1 MHIKHTNTDIRNYL
15 ETEHELQSKGIKHM
29 MLQDEVNVLD
39 VHFFLIR
46 DQFIRDMSLRFA
58 EILRTE

>member
-1 MHIKHTNTDIRNYL
+1 MRAIKRQGILKRMHTKHTNTDIRNYL

-39 VHFFLIR
+39 VHFF
-46 DQFIRDMSLRFA
+46 
-58 EILRTE
+58 